1 MAKSI
6 PAGPAPDAPFNL
18 DSVSPLYAP
27 WEEPIA
33 HRARASEPSKPALVV
48 ARRRPSKLP
57 VVSTL
62 RGLVREWRESEYP
75 GASKTTRTLLHY
87 WFERSHRV
95 PGPQG
100 DTEFRYYFCQREAV
114 ETLIYLKEVR
124 GTDRVSQL
132 LAEYGGPLLAT
143 AALGVP
149 EQEDAWA
156 RAAFKMAT
164 GSGKTKAMAL
174 CIAWSYFHAL
184 FESNSP
190 MAKHFVV
197 IAPGLTVYERLK
209 DDLAGGKVFDPPPRG
224 DPIIP
229 PEWRG
234 DWNISVVEQDAAG
247 GAATGGVIYLTNI
260 HRLYDPSKRKGKK
273 DAEYQPF
280 MGPSVSKASALDV
293 GEALRER
300 IAAHKSIIVLNDEAH
315 HVWDPDSA
323 WNDAIDALHEGCRR
337 KGGVGVV
344 HQLDFSA
351 TPKDDQG
358 QLFKHCV
365 CDTPL
370 GEAVDGGIV
379 KFPII
384 GKASKLAEGI
394 STNAGWKYDAHLRL
408 GYNRWKLA
416 SEEWSKVGKK
426 ALLFVMCASTQ
437 EADEITKR
445 MNDDPEVFPLLK
457 GRTIN
462 LHTNLKGKIV
472 MKGSGDE
479 RQPVFV
485 EKEGDINDEDLKALR
500 KLSRELDSGDSP
512 YLCIVSVL
520 MLREGWDVKN
530 VTTIVPLRKYSA
542 ESKILAEQTLGRG
555 LRRMTGPGTPGGVVE
570 TVTVIDHPAFAE
582 LYREELEQEGV
593 LPEFIDADK
602 PQQTTVDIFVDP
614 KKDAA
619 KLDIVL
625 PQLSAGVKRKP
636 MLDAP
641 TMAEVKLGF
650 AKLQKL
656 PIDGKSEPVVDFE
669 GRSLVTGEVI
679 TRTKIIL
686 PQMATAAMAVTY
698 YVSLIEAECKVQ
710 GLFPKIGGLIQSFIE
725 EVLFQQALSLYDPRL
740 TGRLG
745 DPDVATHILHVFVPL
760 VRDRTIAT
768 EVRAPE
774 QPPVCLKDW
783 KIYKASHSERNPCKA
798 ATKTMFNLTPCRGG
812 LEAALVPALDLAGNG
827 VAAFAKN
834 AGPQALRIDYVKA
847 NGQLSTYTPDF
858 FVRGDD
864 GVTFVVETKGR
875 EDTDV
880 SRKARAAVAWCE
892 AASKLGPKWQYVY
905 VTEAG
910 MQAMR
915 GGEFAHFVRACAPA
929 LQTLL
934 HEKQLQEA
942 APLFAEAI
950 AKDAKPLLPTFVDQ
964 ATLDA
969 LPIVA
974 RKAVE
979 ESILMFEFLSKRDS
993 VNLAPAFTA
1002 LLGPIDNAAKLTIER
1017 KLSPLVPG
1025 LPADQRTWFE
1035 PSLAIALA
1043 KSPDHYKRTAWNLR
1057 KTLLIQSGFMPMGLL
1072 RDCLDYALNDNS
1084 KIGGVYLA
1092 IKQTFLYAGSRKL
1105 LTELTAVYQYRNKH
1119 VAHQESPITEV
1130 KPAGVAL
1137 GRWIKT
1143 LRLLTSPP
1151 PEDRAEATQKTLG
1164 TNL

>member
-1 MAKSI
+1 MADL
-6 PAGPAPDAPFNL
+6 PLNL

-27 WEEPIA
+27 WEEPVA
-33 HRARASEPSKPALVV
+33 HRARADHPGKPALVV

-57 VVSTL
+57 VVNTL
-62 RGLVREWRESEYP
+62 RGLLREWRENEYP
-75 GASKTTRTLLHY
+75 GASKTTRTLLHF

-95 PGPQG
+95 PGPDG
-100 DTEFRYYFCQREAV
+100 DIEFRYYFCQREAI

-124 GTDRVSQL
+124 KTDRVSQI
-132 LAEYGGPLLAT
+132 LAEYGGPLLEV
-143 AALGVP
+143 AAHGVP
-149 EQEDAWA
+149 PEEDAWA

-174 CIAWSYFHAL
+174 AIAWSYFHAL
-184 FESNSP
+184 FESDSP
-190 MAKHFVV
+190 MAKHFVM

-209 DDLAGGKVFDPPPRG
+209 DDFAGGKIFDPPALRGGG

-273 DAEYQPF
+273 DAEYHTF

-300 IAAHKSIIVLNDEAH
+300 IAAHRSIMVLNDEAH

-323 WNDAIDALHEGCRR
+323 WNEAIDALHEGCRR

-351 TPKDDQG
+351 TPKDDKG
-358 QLFKHCV
+358 NLFKHCV

-394 STNAGWKYDAHLRL
+394 SANAAWKYDTHLRL
-408 GYNRWKLA
+408 GYNRWKA
-416 SEEWSKVGKK
+416 ATEEWSRVGKK
-426 ALLFVMCASTQ
+426 ALLFVMCNSTQ
-437 EADEITKR
+437 EADEITR
-445 MNDDPEVFPLLK
+445 RLNDDPEVFPLLK
-457 GRTIN
+457 ERTIN
-462 LHTNLKGKIV
+462 LHTNLKGRVV

-479 RQPVFV
+479 RQAVFV
-485 EKEGDINDEDLKALR
+485 EKEGDITDEDLKALR

-530 VTTIVPLRKYSA
+530 VTTIVPLRKYTA
-542 ESKILAEQTLGRG
+542 DSKILAEQTLGRG
-555 LRRMTGPGTPGGVVE
+555 LRRMTGPGTPGGAIE

-593 LPEFIDADK
+593 IPEIADADK
-602 PQQTTVDIFVDP
+602 PQKTTVDIFVDA

-641 TMAEVKLGF
+641 SMADVKAGF

-656 PIDGKSEPVVDFE
+656 PLDTKTDRVIGFE
-669 GRSLVTGEVI
+669 GRSLTTGELL
-679 TRTKIIL
+679 TRLRIDMPL
-686 PQMATAAMAVTY
+686 MAVNNMAVNY
-698 YVSLIEAECKVQ
+698 YVTLIEAECKVQ

-725 EVLFQQALSLYDPRL
+725 EVLFEQAVSLYDPRL
-740 TGRLG
+740 AGRLG
-745 DPDVATHILHVFVPL
+745 DPDVATHVLHVFVPL
-760 VRDRTIAT
+760 VRDRTMQT
-768 EVRAPE
+768 EVRTPE
-774 QPPVCLKDW
+774 LPPVSLKDW
-783 KIYKASHSERNPCKA
+783 KPYPASHSERNPCKA
-798 ATKTMFNLTPCRGG
+798 AAKTMFNLIPCRGG
-812 LEAALVPALDLAGNG
+812 LEAALVPGLDLAGNG

-834 AGPQALRIDYVKA
+834 AGPQSLRIDYVKA

-864 GVTFVVETKGR
+864 GVMYLVETKGR

-892 AASKLGPKWQYVY
+892 AASKAGAKWQYVY
-905 VTEAG
+905 VTESG
-910 MQAMR
+910 MQAMS
-915 GGEFAHFVRACAPA
+915 GGEFAHLVRACAPA
-929 LQTLL
+929 LQMLV
-934 HEKQLQEA
+934 HEKEMQEA

-950 AKDAKPLLPTFVDQ
+950 AKDVKAALPAFIDQ

-969 LPIVA
+969 LPEAA
-974 RKAVE
+974 RKAADQ
-979 ESILMFEFLSKRDS
+979 SLLMFEFLSKREG

-1002 LLGPIDNAAKLTIER
+1002 LLGALDSAAKAMIGQ
-1017 KLSPLVPG
+1017 KLGPLVPG
-1025 LPADQRTWFE
+1025 LPTDQKTWFE
-1035 PSLAIALA
+1035 PYFQGTQARPAEW
-1043 KSPDHYKRTAWNLR
+1043 YKRVAQNLR
-1057 KTLLIQSGFMPMGLL
+1057 KTLLFQSGLMPMGLL
-1072 RDCLDYALNDNS
+1072 RDCLDYALNDRA
-1084 KIGGVYLA
+1084 KIGGVFDSV
-1092 IKQTFLYAGSRKL
+1092 KQAFLYTGSRKVL
-1105 LTELTAVYQYRNKH
+1105 EELSAVYDYRNKH
-1119 VAHQESPITEV
+1119 IAHQESPITEA
-1130 KPAGVAL
+1130 KPAGLAM

-1143 LRLLTSPP
+1143 LRMLTSPP
-1151 PEDRAEATQKTLG
+1151 PADAAGGAPKG
-1164 TNL
+1164 

>member
-1 MAKSI
+1 MAK
-6 PAGPAPDAPFNL
+6 APIIDTMLDVPLNL

-27 WEEPIA
+27 WEEPVA
-33 HRARASEPSKPALVV
+33 HRARADQPGKPALVV

-57 VVSTL
+57 VVNTL
-62 RGLVREWRESEYP
+62 RGLVREWRENEYP

-87 WFERSHRV
+87 WFERSHRI
-95 PGPQG
+95 PGPGG
-100 DTEFRYYFCQREAV
+100 DVEFRYYFCQREAV

-124 GTDRVSQL
+124 KTDRVSQL

-149 EQEDAWA
+149 DEEDAWA

-174 CIAWSYFHAL
+174 AIAWSYFHAL
-184 FESNSP
+184 FESESP
-190 MAKHFVV
+190 MAKHFVL

-209 DDLAGGKVFDPPPRG
+209 DDFAGGKVFDPPAARGGG
-224 DPIIP
+224 DPVIP

-273 DAEYQPF
+273 DAEYHTF

-293 GEALRER
+293 GEALCER
-300 IAAHKSIIVLNDEAH
+300 IAAHRSIMVLNDEAH

-323 WNDAIDALHEGCRR
+323 WNEAIDALNEGCKR
-337 KGGVGVV
+337 KGGAGIV

-358 QLFKHCV
+358 NLFKHCV

-394 STNAGWKYDAHLRL
+394 SDNAGWKYDTHLRL
-408 GYNRWKLA
+408 GYNRWKA
-416 SEEWSKVGKK
+416 ATEEWSKVRKK

-462 LHTNLKGKIV
+462 LHTNLKGKLV

-485 EKEGDINDEDLKALR
+485 EKEGDITDEDLKALR

-512 YLCIVSVL
+512 CLCIVSVL

-530 VTTIVPLRKYSA
+530 VTTIVPLRKYSS

-555 LRRMTGPGTPGGVVE
+555 LRRMTGPGTPGGVIE

-593 LPEFIDADK
+593 IPEIADADK
-602 PQQTTVDIFVDP
+602 PQKTTVDIFVDP

-619 KLDIVL
+619 TLDIVL

-641 TMAEVKLGF
+641 TMADVKAGF

-656 PIDGKSEPVVDFE
+656 PLDAKTDRVIDFE
-669 GRSLVTGEVI
+669 GRSLTTGELL
-679 TRTKIIL
+679 TRLRIDL
-686 PQMATAAMAVTY
+686 PQVATAALAVTY
-698 YVSLIEAECKVQ
+698 YVSLIESECKVQ

-725 EVLFQQALSLYDPRL
+725 EVLFEQAVSLYDPRL
-740 TGRLG
+740 AGRLG
-745 DPDVATHILHVFVPL
+745 DPDVATHVLHVFVPL

-774 QPPVCLKDW
+774 LPPVSLKDW
-783 KIYKASHSERNPCKA
+783 KTYKASHSERNPCKA
-798 ATKTMFNLTPCRGG
+798 AAKTMFNLIPCRGG
-812 LEAALVPALDLAGNG
+812 LEAALVPGLDLAGNG

-834 AGPQALRIDYVKA
+834 AGPQSLRIDYVKA

-864 GVTFVVETKGR
+864 GCMYLVETKGR

-880 SRKARAAVAWCE
+880 SRKARAAVAWSE
-892 AASKLGPKWQYVY
+892 AASKAGAKWQYVY
-905 VTEAG
+905 VTESG
-910 MQAMR
+910 MQAMS
-915 GGEFAHFVRACAPA
+915 GGEFAHLVRACAPA
-929 LQTLL
+929 LQTLV
-934 HEKQLQEA
+934 HEKEA
-942 APLFAEAI
+942 GGGP
-950 AKDAKPLLPTFVDQ
+950 
-964 ATLDA
+964 A
-969 LPIVA
+969 LC
-974 RKAVE
+974 RGDRQGRE
-979 ESILMFEFLSKRDS
+979 GR
-993 VNLAPAFTA
+993 
-1002 LLGPIDNAAKLTIER
+1002 
-1017 KLSPLVPG
+1017 
-1025 LPADQRTWFE
+1025 
-1035 PSLAIALA
+1035 
-1043 KSPDHYKRTAWNLR
+1043 
-1057 KTLLIQSGFMPMGLL
+1057 
-1072 RDCLDYALNDNS
+1072 
-1084 KIGGVYLA
+1084 
-1092 IKQTFLYAGSRKL
+1092 
-1105 LTELTAVYQYRNKH
+1105 
-1119 VAHQESPITEV
+1119 VAHVRRSGH
-1130 KPAGVAL
+1130 AGCAA
-1137 GRWIKT
+1137 GGG
-1143 LRLLTSPP
+1143 P
-1151 PEDRAEATQKTLG
+1151 QG
-1164 TNL
+1164 GG

>member
-1 MAKSI
+1 MTSL
-6 PAGPAPDAPFNL
+6 NL
-18 DSVSPLYAP
+18 DAVSPLYAP
-27 WEEPIA
+27 WEEPTA
-33 HRARASEPSKPALVV
+33 HRARADQPGKAAPVI

-57 VVSTL
+57 VVNTL
-62 RGLVREWRESEYP
+62 RGLVREWRENEYP
-75 GASKTTRTLLHY
+75 GASKTTRALLHF
-87 WFERSHRV
+87 WFERSHRI
-95 PGPQG
+95 PGPDG
-100 DTEFRYYFCQREAV
+100 DVEFRYYFCQREAV

-124 GTDRVSQL
+124 KTDRVSQL

-149 EQEDAWA
+149 DEEDAWA

-174 CIAWSYFHAL
+174 AIAWSYFHAL
-184 FESNSP
+184 FESDSP
-190 MAKHFVV
+190 MAKHFVL

-209 DDLAGGKVFDPPPRG
+209 DDFAGGKVFDPPPRG
-224 DPIIP
+224 DPVIP

-260 HRLYDPSKRKGKK
+260 QRLYDLSKRKAKK
-273 DAEYQPF
+273 DAEYHEF

-300 IAAHKSIIVLNDEAH
+300 ITGHKSILVLNDEAH
-315 HVWDPDSA
+315 HVWDPDLEWSR
-323 WNDAIDALHEGCRR
+323 AIRFLHETCRTR
-337 KGGVGVV
+337 GGTGVV

-358 QLFKHCV
+358 NLFKHCV

-394 STNAGWKYDAHLRL
+394 SDNAGWKYDTHLRL
-408 GYNRWKLA
+408 GYNRWKA
-416 SEEWSKVGKK
+416 ATEEWSKVGKK

-445 MNDDPEVFPLLK
+445 MNDDPEVFPDLK

-472 MKGSGDE
+472 MKGSGDD

-485 EKEGDINDEDLKALR
+485 EKEGDITDEDLNALR

-555 LRRMTGPGTPGGVVE
+555 LRRMTGPGTPGGVIE

-593 LPEFIDADK
+593 IPEITDGDK
-602 PQQTTVDIFVDP
+602 PQKTTVDIFVDA

-641 TMAEVKLGF
+641 TMADVKSGF

-656 PIDGKSEPVVDFE
+656 PLDTKTDRVIDFE
-669 GRSLVTGEVI
+669 GRSLTTGELL
-679 TRTKIIL
+679 TRLRIDL
-686 PQMATAAMAVTY
+686 PQMATAALAVTY
-698 YVSLIEAECKVQ
+698 YVSLIESECKVQ

-725 EVLFQQALSLYDPRL
+725 EVLFEQAVSLYDNRL
-740 TGRLG
+740 AGRLG
-745 DPDVATHILHVFVPL
+745 DPDVATHVLHVFVPL

-774 QPPVCLKDW
+774 LPPVSLKDW
-783 KIYKASHSERNPCKA
+783 KTYKASHSERNPCKA
-798 ATKTMFNLTPCRGG
+798 AAKTMFNLIPCRGG
-812 LEAALVPALDLAGNG
+812 LEAALVPGLDLAGNG

-834 AGPQALRIDYVKA
+834 AGPQSLRIDYVKS

-864 GVTFVVETKGR
+864 GAMYLVETKGR
-875 EDTDV
+875 EDSDV

-892 AASKLGPKWQYVY
+892 AASKTGAKWQYVY
-905 VTEAG
+905 VTESG
-910 MQAMR
+910 MQAMS
-915 GGEFAHFVRACAPA
+915 GGEFAHLVRACAPA
-929 LQTLL
+929 LQTLV
-934 HEKQLQEA
+934 HEKEIQEA

-950 AKDAKPLLPTFVDQ
+950 AKDVKAALPAFIDQ
-964 ATLDA
+964 TTLDA
-969 LPIVA
+969 LPEAA
-974 RKAVE
+974 RKAAD
-979 ESILMFEFLSKRDS
+979 ESLLMFEFLSKRDG

-1002 LLGPIDNAAKLTIER
+1002 LLGALDNAAKAMIEQ
-1017 KLSPLVPG
+1017 KLGPLVPG
-1025 LPADQRTWFE
+1025 LPTDQRTWFE
-1035 PSLAIALA
+1035 PYIQGTQARPA
-1043 KSPDHYKRTAWNLR
+1043 DWYKRVAQNLR
-1057 KTLLIQSGFMPMGLL
+1057 KTLLFQSGLMPMGLL
-1072 RDCLDYALNDNS
+1072 RDCMDYALNDKA
-1084 KIGGVYLA
+1084 KIGGAFDSV
-1092 IKQTFLYAGSRKL
+1092 KQAFLYTGSRKVL
-1105 LTELTAVYQYRNKH
+1105 EELSAVYDYRNKH
-1119 VAHQESPITEV
+1119 VAHQESPITEA
-1130 KPAGVAL
+1130 KPAGLAM
-1137 GRWIKT
+1137 GRWIRT
-1143 LRLLTSPP
+1143 LRLLTNP
-1151 PEDRAEATQKTLG
+1151 AEG
-1164 TNL
+1164 

>member
-1 MAKSI
+1 MAKSL
-6 PAGPAPDAPFNL
+6 PPDPMLDVPLNL

-27 WEEPIA
+27 WEEPVA
-33 HRARASEPSKPALVV
+33 HRARADDSGKPALVV

-57 VVSTL
+57 VVNTL
-62 RGLVREWRESEYP
+62 RGLVREWRENEYP

-87 WFERSHRV
+87 WFERSHRI
-95 PGPQG
+95 PGADAGGG
-100 DTEFRYYFCQREAV
+100 DVEFRYYFCQREAV
-114 ETLIYLKEVR
+114 ETLVYLKEVR
-124 GTDRVSQL
+124 KTDRVSQL

-143 AALGVP
+143 AALGVSD
-149 EQEDAWA
+149 EEDAWA

-184 FESNSP
+184 FESDSP
-190 MAKHFVV
+190 MAKHFVM

-209 DDLAGGKVFDPPPRG
+209 DDFSGGRIFDT

-234 DWNISVVEQDAAG
+234 DWNISVVEQDAGGGG

-273 DAEYQPF
+273 DAEYHPF

-300 IAAHKSIIVLNDEAH
+300 IAVHRSVMVLNDEAH

-323 WNDAIDALHEGCRR
+323 WNEAIDALNEGCKR
-337 KGGVGVV
+337 KGGAGVV

-351 TPKDDQG
+351 TPKDDRG
-358 QLFKHCV
+358 NLFKHCV

-370 GEAVDGGIV
+370 GEAVDGGII

-384 GKASKLAEGI
+384 GKASTLAEGI
-394 STNAGWKYDAHLRL
+394 SDNAGWKYDTHLRL
-408 GYNRWKLA
+408 GYNRWKVA
-416 SEEWSKVGKK
+416 TEEWSKVGKK

-437 EADEITKR
+437 EADQITKR

-472 MKGSGDE
+472 MKGSGEE

-485 EKEGDINDEDLKALR
+485 EKEGDITDEALKALR
-500 KLSRELDSGDSP
+500 KLSRELDSGESP

-530 VTTIVPLRKYSA
+530 VTTIVPLRQYSA
-542 ESKILAEQTLGRG
+542 DSKILAEQTLGRG
-555 LRRMTGPGTPGGVVE
+555 LRRMTGPGTPGGVIE

-593 LPEFIDADK
+593 LPEIIDAEK
-602 PQQTTVDIFVDP
+602 PQKTTVDIFVDS

-619 KLDIVL
+619 TLDILL

-641 TMAEVKLGF
+641 TMEDVKAGF
-650 AKLQKL
+650 AQLQKL
-656 PIDGKSEPVVDFE
+656 PLDAKSDRVIDFE
-669 GRSLVTGEVI
+669 GRSLTTGELL
-679 TRTKIIL
+679 TRLRIDL
-686 PQMATAAMAVTY
+686 PQMATAALAVTY
-698 YVSLIEAECKVQ
+698 YVSLIESECKVQ
-710 GLFPKIGGLIQSFIE
+710 GLFPKIGGLVQSFIE
-725 EVLFQQALSLYDPRL
+725 EVLFEDAVSLYDARL

-745 DPDVATHILHVFVPL
+745 DPDVATHVLHVFVPL
-760 VRDRTIAT
+760 VRERTIAT

-774 QPPVCLKDW
+774 LPPVSVKDW
-783 KIYKASHSERNPCKA
+783 KTYKASHSERNPCKA
-798 ATKTMFNLTPCRGG
+798 AAKTLFNLIPCRGG
-812 LEAALVPALDLAGNG
+812 LEAALVPGLDLAGNG

-834 AGPQALRIDYVKA
+834 AGPQSLRIDYVKA

-858 FVRGDD
+858 FVRSDD
-864 GVTFVVETKGR
+864 GVMYLVETKGR

-892 AASKLGPKWQYVY
+892 AASKAGAKWQYIY
-905 VTEAG
+905 VTESG
-910 MQAMR
+910 MQAMS
-915 GGEFAHFVRACAPA
+915 GGEFAHLVRACAPA
-929 LQTLL
+929 LRTLI
-934 HEKQLQEA
+934 HEKEMQEA

-950 AKDAKPLLPTFVDQ
+950 AKDVKAALPAFVDQ

-969 LPIVA
+969 LPAAA
-974 RKAVE
+974 RKAADE
-979 ESILMFEFLSKRDS
+979 ALLMFDFLSKRDG

-1002 LLGPIDNAAKLTIER
+1002 LLGALDHAAKAMIGQ
-1017 KLSPLVPG
+1017 KLGPLVPG
-1025 LPADQRTWFE
+1025 LPAEQRTWFE
-1035 PSLAIALA
+1035 PYVQGTQARPAEWYRRVA
-1043 KSPDHYKRTAWNLR
+1043 QNLR
-1057 KTLLIQSGFMPMGLL
+1057 KTLLFQSGPMPMGLL
-1072 RDCLDYALNDNS
+1072 RDCMDYALNDKA
-1084 KIGGVYLA
+1084 KIGGVFDSV
-1092 IKQTFLYAGSRKL
+1092 KQAFLYAGSRKVL
-1105 LTELTAVYQYRNKH
+1105 EELSAVYDYRNQH
-1119 VAHQESPITEV
+1119 IAHQESAITEA
-1130 KPAGVAL
+1130 KPAGLAM

-1143 LRLLTSPP
+1143 LRLLTNSPP
-1151 PEDRAEATQKTLG
+1151 ADAAG
-1164 TNL
+1164 AH

>member
-1 MAKSI
+1 MTERETL
-6 PAGPAPDAPFNL
+6 NL
-18 DSVSPLYAP
+18 DSVTPLYAP
-27 WEEPIA
+27 WEEPVA
-33 HRARASEPSKPALVV
+33 HRARAVQVGKPASIV

-57 VVSTL
+57 VVNTL
-62 RGLVREWRESEYP
+62 RGLVREWRENEYP

-95 PGPQG
+95 PGPDG
-100 DTEFRYYFCQREAV
+100 DIDFRYYFCQREAI

-124 GTDRVSQL
+124 KTDRVSQI
-132 LAEYGGPLLAT
+132 LAEYGGPLLE
-143 AALGVP
+143 AAAHGVP
-149 EQEDAWA
+149 PEEDAWA

-174 CIAWSYFHAL
+174 AIAWSYFHAL
-184 FESNSP
+184 FETDSP

-224 DPIIP
+224 DPVIP

-273 DAEYQPF
+273 DAEYHTF

-293 GEALRER
+293 GAALRER
-300 IAAHKSIIVLNDEAH
+300 IAAHKSIMVLNDEAH

-323 WNDAIDALHEGCRR
+323 WNEAIDALHEGCRR
-337 KGGVGVV
+337 KGGTGVV

-358 QLFKHCV
+358 NLFKHCV

-384 GKASKLAEGI
+384 GKASKLHEGI
-394 STNAGWKYDAHLRL
+394 SENAGWKYDTHLRL
-408 GYNRWKLA
+408 GYNRWKVA
-416 SEEWSKVGKK
+416 TEEWSKVGKK

-445 MNDDPEVFPLLK
+445 MNDDPEVFPDLK

-462 LHTNLKGKIV
+462 LHTNLKGKVV
-472 MKGSGDE
+472 MKGSGED

-485 EKEGDINDEDLKALR
+485 EKEGDITDEDLKALR

-593 LPEFIDADK
+593 IPEIADADK
-602 PQQTTVDIFVDP
+602 PQKTTVDIFVDS

-641 TMAEVKLGF
+641 TMADVKKGF
-650 AKLQKL
+650 VNLRKL
-656 PIDGKSEPVVDFE
+656 PLDVKTDRVIDFE
-669 GRSLVTGEVI
+669 GRSLTTGELLSKLRI
-679 TRTKIIL
+679 DL
-686 PQMATAAMAVTY
+686 PQMQTAALAVTY

-725 EVLFQQALSLYDPRL
+725 EVLFEQAVSLYDPRL
-740 TGRLG
+740 AARLG
-745 DPDVATHILHVFVPL
+745 DPDVATHVLHVFVPI
-760 VRDRTIAT
+760 VRDRTIST

-774 QPPVCLKDW
+774 LPPVSLKDW
-783 KIYKASHSERNPCKA
+783 KPYKASHSERNPCKYA
-798 ATKTMFNLTPCRGG
+798 AKTMFNLIPCRGG
-812 LEAALVPALDLAGNG
+812 LEAALVPGLDLADNG

-834 AGPQALRIDYVKA
+834 SGPQSLRIDYVKA

-858 FVRGDD
+858 FVRGED
-864 GVTFVVETKGR
+864 GVMYLVETKGR

-892 AASKLGPKWQYVY
+892 AASKVGVKWQYVY
-905 VTEAG
+905 VTENG
-910 MQAMR
+910 MHAMS
-915 GGEFAHFVRACAPA
+915 GGDFSHLVRACAPA
-929 LQTLL
+929 LQTLI
-934 HEKQLQEA
+934 HEKEIQEA

-950 AKDAKPLLPTFVDQ
+950 AKEVKA
-964 ATLDA
+964 A
-969 LPIVA
+969 LPAFVNQA
-974 RKAVE
+974 ALDVLSEADRKAAE
-979 ESILMFEFLSKRDS
+979 ESLLMFEFLSKREG
-993 VNLAPAFTA
+993 VNLAPAFTS
-1002 LLGPIDNAAKLTIER
+1002 LLGAIDNAAKAMIAS
-1017 KLSPLVPG
+1017 KLGPLVPG

-1035 PSLAIALA
+1035 PYAQGTPARPA
-1043 KSPDHYKRTAWNLR
+1043 EWYKRTAQNLK
-1057 KTLLIQSGFMPMGLL
+1057 KTLLFQSGLMPMGLL
-1072 RDCLDYALNDNS
+1072 RDCMDYALNDKA
-1084 KIGGVYLA
+1084 KIGGIFDSL
-1092 IKQTFLYAGSRKL
+1092 KQAFLYTGSRKVL
-1105 LTELTAVYQYRNKH
+1105 EELTAVYDFRNKH
-1119 VAHQESPITEV
+1119 VAHQESPMTDAKV
-1130 KPAGVAL
+1130 GGLAL
-1137 GRWIKT
+1137 GRWI
-1143 LRLLTSPP
+1143 RLLGMLSNTSGV
-1151 PEDRAEATQKTLG
+1151 K
-1164 TNL
+1164 

>member
-1 MAKSI
+1 MPS
-6 PAGPAPDAPFNL
+6 PAVTPPADAPLNL
-18 DSVSPLYAP
+18 DAVSPLYAP
-27 WEEPIA
+27 WAEPTA
-33 HRARASEPSKPALVV
+33 HRARVTEPGKPALVI
-48 ARRRPSKLP
+48 ARRRPSRLP
-57 VVSTL
+57 VVNEL
-62 RGLVREWRESEYP
+62 RGLVRDWRENQYP
-75 GASKTTRTLLHY
+75 GASTTTRTLLHY
-87 WFERSHRV
+87 WFERTHRV
-95 PGPQG
+95 PGPEG
-100 DTEFRYYFCQREAV
+100 DVEFRYYFCQREAI

-124 GTDRVSQL
+124 RTGRVSQL
-132 LAEYGGPLLAT
+132 FAEYGGPLLAT
-143 AALGVP
+143 AALGVSD
-149 EQEDAWA
+149 EDDAWPKA
-156 RAAFKMAT
+156 CFKMAT

-174 CIAWSYFHAL
+174 AIAWSYFHAL
-184 FESNSP
+184 FESDSP
-190 MAKHFVV
+190 MAKHFVL

-209 DDLAGGKVFDPPPRG
+209 DDFAGGKVFDAPPRG

-273 DAEYQPF
+273 DAEYHPF

-300 IAAHKSIIVLNDEAH
+300 IAAHRSIMVLNDEAH

-323 WNDAIDALHEGCRR
+323 WNEAIEALHEGCRR
-337 KGGVGVV
+337 KGGAGVV

-358 QLFKHCV
+358 NLFKHCV

-394 STNAGWKYDAHLRL
+394 SDNAGWKYDTHLRL
-408 GYNRWKLA
+408 GYNRWKVA
-416 SEEWSKVGKK
+416 TEEWAKVGMK
-426 ALLFVMCASTQ
+426 ALLFVMCESTQ
-437 EADEITKR
+437 AADEITKR
-445 MNDDPEVFPLLK
+445 LNDDPDVFPDLQ

-462 LHTNLKGKIV
+462 LHTNLKGRIV
-472 MKGSGDE
+472 MKGSGDA

-485 EKEGDINDEDLKALR
+485 EKEGDITDEDLKALR

-555 LRRMTGPGTPGGVVE
+555 LRRMTGPGTPGGVIE

-593 LPEFIDADK
+593 IPEIADADK
-602 PQQTTVDIFVDP
+602 PQRTTVDIFVDS

-619 KLDIVL
+619 KLDILL

-636 MLDAP
+636 MLEAP
-641 TMAEVKLGF
+641 TMADVKAAF

-656 PIDGKSEPVVDFE
+656 PLDAKTDRVIDFE
-669 GRSLVTGEVI
+669 GRSLTTGELL
-679 TRTKIIL
+679 TRLRIDL
-686 PQMATAAMAVTY
+686 PQMATAAQAVTY
-698 YVSLIEAECKVQ
+698 YVSLVERECKVQ

-725 EVLFQQALSLYDPRL
+725 EVLFEQAVGLYDPRL
-740 TGRLG
+740 AGRLG
-745 DPDVATHILHVFVPL
+745 DPDVATHVLHVFVPL

-774 QPPVCLKDW
+774 LPPVSVKDW
-783 KIYKASHSERNPCKA
+783 KAYKASHSERNPCKA
-798 ATKTMFNLTPCRGG
+798 AAKTMFNLIPCRGG
-812 LEAALVPALDLAGNG
+812 LEAALVPGLDLAGNG

-834 AGPQALRIDYVKA
+834 AGPQSLRIDYVKP

-864 GVTFVVETKGR
+864 GVMYLVETKGR

-892 AASKLGPKWQYVY
+892 AASKAGAHWQYVY
-905 VTEAG
+905 LTESG
-910 MQAMR
+910 MQAMS
-915 GGEFAHFVRACAPA
+915 GGEFAHLVRACAPA
-929 LQTLL
+929 LQTLI
-934 HEKQLQEA
+934 HETEMQEA

-950 AKDAKPLLPTFVDQ
+950 AKDAKASLPAFVDQ

-969 LPIVA
+969 LPEAA
-974 RKAVE
+974 RKAAD
-979 ESILMFEFLSKRDS
+979 ESLLMFEFLSKREG
-993 VNLAPAFTA
+993 VNLAPAFTS
-1002 LLGPIDNAAKLTIER
+1002 LLGELDRAAKAVIEQ
-1017 KLSPLVPG
+1017 KLGPLVPG

-1035 PSLAIALA
+1035 PYIQGTQARPA
-1043 KSPDHYKRTAWNLR
+1043 DWYKRVAQNLR
-1057 KTLLIQSGFMPMGLL
+1057 KTLLFQSGLMPMALL
-1072 RDCLDYALNDNS
+1072 RDCIDFALNDKA
-1084 KIGGVYLA
+1084 KIGGVFDSV
-1092 IKQTFLYAGSRKL
+1092 KQAFRYTGSRKVL
-1105 LTELTAVYQYRNKH
+1105 EELSAVYDYRNKH
-1119 VAHQESPITEV
+1119 VAHQESPVTDA
-1130 KPAGVAL
+1130 KPAGLAL
-1137 GRWIKT
+1137 GRWIKV
-1143 LRLLTSPP
+1143 LRMLTSPP
-1151 PEDRAEATQKTLG
+1151 PADATGAAPKE
-1164 TNL
+1164 